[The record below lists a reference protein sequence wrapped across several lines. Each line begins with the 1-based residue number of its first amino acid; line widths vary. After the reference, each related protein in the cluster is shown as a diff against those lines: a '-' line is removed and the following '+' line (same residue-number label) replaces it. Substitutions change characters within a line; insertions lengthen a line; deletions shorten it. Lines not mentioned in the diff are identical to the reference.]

1 MKRLIRWRPI
11 SDFRPGL
18 LRFAGVILA
27 GATLLTLALAVSGL
41 MLPASAAPADPFRP
55 PPRPT
60 TTPTQPRSTP
70 TPRPTATSTPRPTAT
85 ATARAAATST
95 AHPGAKTNGT
105 DAAGSTQSQSADSL
119 LWSSLFWGLGAVVAA
134 LLGFGAFIWLFVRRA
149 ARERQQQSAFP
160 DYARAPSRERLNQ
173 LYQRLPSRN
182 APQPPPTEEE
192 RGVAETPLAEEDTS
206 PRWSAPSEVS
216 WPSSPR
222 PPQWLTDAGILKSGP
237 LKDSAKKPPPEAPEE
252 P

>member
-18 LRFAGVILA
+18 LRFAGVVLA
-27 GATLLTLALAVSGL
+27 GTTLLTLALAVSGL
-41 MLPASAAPADPFRP
+41 MLPASAASAAPFRP

-60 TTPTQPRSTP
+60 ATATQPRSTR
-70 TPRPTATSTPRPTAT
+70 TPRPTATSTPGPTAT
-85 ATARAAATST
+85 AIATRVPTST
-95 AHPGAKTNGT
+95 AHSGANTDGT
-105 DAAGSTQSQSADSL
+105 DAAGSTQAQSADSL
-119 LWSSLFWGLGAVVAA
+119 LWSSLIWGLGAVMIA
-134 LLGFGAFIWLFVRRA
+134 LLGFGVFIWLFARRA

-160 DYARAPSRERLNQ
+160 DYARASSRERLNQ

-182 APQPPPTEEE
+182 VPQPPPTEEK
-192 RGVAETPLAEEDTS
+192 RGAAETTLAEEDTA

-216 WPSSPR
+216 WPSTPR

-237 LKDSAKKPPPEAPEE
+237 LQDSAREPSPEAPEE

>member
-1 MKRLIRWRPI
+1 MKRLSQWRPI

-18 LRFAGVILA
+18 LRFGGVFLA

-41 MLPASAAPADPFRP
+41 ILPASAASAAPFKP

-60 TTPTQPRSTP
+60 ATPTQPRSTP
-70 TPRPTATSTPRPTAT
+70 TPRPTATTAPGPTAT
-85 ATARAAATST
+85 AAATAPAAATST
-95 AHPGAKTNGT
+95 AHPGTNTGGTNG
-105 DAAGSTQSQSADSL
+105 AGSTQSQSAASL
-119 LWSSLFWGLGAVVAA
+119 LWSSLLWGLGAVVVA
-134 LLGFGAFIWLFVRRA
+134 LLMLGAFIWLFARRA

-173 LYQRLPSRN
+173 LYQMLPSRN
-182 APQPPPTEEE
+182 VPAPTEEE
-192 RGVAETPLAEEDTS
+192 REAAETPLAEEDTAPLWTS
-206 PRWSAPSEVS
+206 PSEVS

-222 PPQWLTDAGILKSGP
+222 PPQWLTEAGLLKDNT
-237 LKDSAKKPPPEAPEE
+237 LKDSAKKQPPEAQQE

>member
-1 MKRLIRWRPI
+1 MKRLTRWRSASP
-11 SDFRPGL
+11 FRRGL
-18 LRFAGVILA
+18 LCFGGVVLA
-27 GATLLTLALAVSGL
+27 GATLLILALAVSGL
-41 MLPASAAPADPFRP
+41 ILPASAASAAPFRP
-55 PPRPT
+55 SPRPT
-60 TTPTQPRSTP
+60 ATATQPRSTP
-70 TPRPTATSTPRPTAT
+70 TPRPTATTAPSPTAT

-95 AHPGAKTNGT
+95 AHPGAHTGGK
-105 DAAGSTQSQSADSL
+105 DAAGSTQSQSAASL
-119 LWSSLFWGLGAVVAA
+119 LWSSLIWGLGAVIIA
-134 LLGFGAFIWLFVRRA
+134 LLGFGVFIWLFTRRA

-173 LYQRLPSRN
+173 LYQLLPSRK

-192 RGVAETPLAEEDTS
+192 WGAAETTLAEEDTA

-216 WPSSPR
+216 WQSPPR

-237 LKDSAKKPPPEAPEE
+237 LKDSAREPPPEAPAE